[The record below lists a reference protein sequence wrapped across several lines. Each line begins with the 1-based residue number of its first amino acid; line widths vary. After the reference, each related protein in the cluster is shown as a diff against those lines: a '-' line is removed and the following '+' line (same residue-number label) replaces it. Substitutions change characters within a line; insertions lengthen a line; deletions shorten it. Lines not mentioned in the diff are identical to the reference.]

1 MEAQYALTGRRQ
13 NVLARMRKRTGACSG
28 YPEKRCSPPDRVRV
42 MFTMNATCR
51 ADNYGRS
58 FVLVTGVAVG
68 TSVDVLLPSTDA
80 SRSSVPASDDDAE
93 TEAVPLTLVEAASC
107 VTCF

>member
-1 MEAQYALTGRRQ
+1 M
-13 NVLARMRKRTGACSG
+13 
-28 YPEKRCSPPDRVRV
+28 
-42 MFTMNATCR
+42 
-51 ADNYGRS
+51 
-58 FVLVTGVAVG
+58 TGVAVG